1 MGRIV
6 LVGNGWHP
14 PLFRAEVNAL
24 AGHSEIF
31 HPRIV
36 SVSQSNKNLENISGA
51 ALVDMAIKNTSTIKK
66 CVDISEN
73 DIADSVVSWSDKNLP
88 EGSFSVRARKLG
100 KGVSDLSRRK
110 IETLIGALLVC
121 DENPVDLSNPE
132 HEIIVILGGP
142 EEGSIHTDETV
153 KSEPVIVW
161 GLKDSILTS
170 GSYVGESPTDRP
182 YFKPVTLDPRLARL
196 MISLSQK
203 DKKTTTII
211 DPFCGTGGIVIE
223 ASLLGYNVLASDL
236 DPRMVEGTR
245 KNISHLGLENT
256 KAEVS
261 DAGEIDKIW
270 NKQSSCSFVFDPPYG
285 RSAWKS
291 GEGLDL
297 VISALSAANRI
308 CPTATI
314 CTMMPTTADVLAGFL
329 SNDQIVMGK
338 RWQEVQD
345 LIRKQGWKIN
355 LAIPIKVHKSLARI
369 MIVCHPADS
378 R

>member
-1 MGRIV
+1 MRGIV

-24 AGHSEIF
+24 LGPTNIL

-36 SVSQSNKNLENISGA
+36 SISQTENILENISGA
-51 ALVDMAIKNTSTIKK
+51 SLVDMTLTNTSTIKK
-66 CVDISEN
+66 TTNLSEN
-73 DIADSVVSWSDKNLP
+73 EIAESIVFWSEKNLP
-88 EGSFSVRARKLG
+88 KGSFAVRARKLG

-110 IETLIGALLVC
+110 IETLVGALLVS
-121 DENPVDLSNPE
+121 DDNPVDLSNPE
-132 HEIIVILGGP
+132 YELIVLLAGP
-142 EEGSIHTDETV
+142 EEGSIHAEDSL
-153 KSEPVIVW
+153 KSEPIIVW
-161 GLKDSILTS
+161 GLNDNNLTS
-170 GSYVGESPTDRP
+170 GSYVGESPTQRP
-182 YFKPVTLDPRLARL
+182 YFKPITLDPRLARL

-203 DKKTTTII
+203 ENKNNTII

-223 ASLLGYNVLASDL
+223 ASLLGYDVLASDL

-245 KNISHLGLENT
+245 KNLNSLEIENA
-256 KAEVS
+256 KIEVS

-270 NKQSSCSFVFDPPYG
+270 KKQTSCSFVFDPPYG

-291 GEGLDL
+291 AEGLDL
-297 VISALSAANRI
+297 VISALAAAYRI
-308 CPTATI
+308 CPSATI
-314 CTMMPTTADVLAGFL
+314 CTMMPTSADVFDKFL

-345 LIRKQGWKIN
+345 LIREQGWKIN